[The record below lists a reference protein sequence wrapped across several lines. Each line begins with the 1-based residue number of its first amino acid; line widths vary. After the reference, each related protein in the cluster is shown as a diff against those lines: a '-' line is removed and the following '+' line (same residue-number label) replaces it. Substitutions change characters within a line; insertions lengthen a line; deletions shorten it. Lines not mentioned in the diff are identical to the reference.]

1 MKIKLL
7 TIKALLTA
15 DRSWNRVK
23 LNFLYALSARQLRNQ
38 KLIN

>member
-15 DRSWNRVK
+15 DRSWNRVE
-23 LNFLYALSARQLRNQ
+23 
-38 KLIN
+38 LISFMRCRLDNYEIKN